1 MTETE
6 PTRVFTPDLT
16 ASDYIATIETLPYPI
31 FSQLPDHPIQRDT
44 ALHAVRLLG
53 SGVLDPPLEQHR
65 EVSVILVGDPA
76 RDVTIAGM
84 REQFAADCH
93 RALATWGHKGNGHS
107 RDHLA
112 RTGHW
117 TAPPT
122 VRATIYAAAD
132 PKAAAQ
138 IYQAIDSIDAAKV
151 ATDQLQSTLRIARIT
166 PRSEF
171 VQRCSGLSRALDLA
185 IGVLCGSLRYA
196 RPRYLAQAGD
206 HMIPEAMLEYYT
218 LLPYLNA
225 VETFKSAIEIIDEL
239 KLSAKALP
247 LKPPYLA
254 AYLSILQRDPEAGV
268 PFIEAVK
275 NGSGIQSNERI
286 DPVFVVHALPPY
298 FAAAQRSR
306 NLKAKQRATQ
316 MLCGVLNAYEGWG
329 KGEDFQVSKPPL
341 RDTVIAHFN
350 AVLRDRLERADA
362 PSSISASR
370 PRIRPQSEGGAAVAL
385 PTLMAPG

>member
-1 MTETE
+1 
-6 PTRVFTPDLT
+6 
-16 ASDYIATIETLPYPI
+16 
-31 FSQLPDHPIQRDT
+31 
-44 ALHAVRLLG
+44 
-53 SGVLDPPLEQHR
+53 
-65 EVSVILVGDPA
+65 
-76 RDVTIAGM
+76 M

-93 RALATWGHKGNGHS
+93 SALAAWGHKGNGHS

-151 ATDQLQSTLRIARIT
+151 ATDQLQSNLRIARIT

-185 IGVLCGSLRYA
+185 IGVLCGSLRCA
-196 RPRYLAQAGD
+196 RQRYLAQAGD

-254 AYLSILQRDPEAGV
+254 AY
-268 PFIEAVK
+268 
-275 NGSGIQSNERI
+275 
-286 DPVFVVHALPPY
+286 
-298 FAAAQRSR
+298 
-306 NLKAKQRATQ
+306 
-316 MLCGVLNAYEGWG
+316 
-329 KGEDFQVSKPPL
+329 
-341 RDTVIAHFN
+341 
-350 AVLRDRLERADA
+350 
-362 PSSISASR
+362 
-370 PRIRPQSEGGAAVAL
+370 
-385 PTLMAPG
+385 